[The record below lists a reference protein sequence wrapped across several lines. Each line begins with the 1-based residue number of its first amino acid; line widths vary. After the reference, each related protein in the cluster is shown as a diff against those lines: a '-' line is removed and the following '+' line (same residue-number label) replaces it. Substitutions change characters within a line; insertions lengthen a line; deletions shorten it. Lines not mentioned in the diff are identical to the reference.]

1 MDLHAIRQALADLLS
16 AIPELRAYAYTPATP
31 RPGPGGLAIID
42 EADDDQMV
50 AYHQGSS
57 LGMGLVTVYL
67 KAIIIVAANNVE
79 EAQTR
84 LDDYR
89 SLGTPKSIADAL
101 ESMPSLNG
109 AAQSVLVR
117 GAGPTMDYDTSADGR
132 RFWSVEFAIEVFA

>member
-1 MDLHAIRQALADLLS
+1 VDLHAIRQALADLLN
-16 AIPELRAYAYTPATP
+16 AIPDLRAYAYTPTSP
-31 RPGPGGLAIID
+31 RPGQGGLAIID

-50 AYHQGSS
+50 SYHQGSS

-67 KAIIIVAANNVE
+67 KAIIIVAALDVAG
-79 EAQTR
+79 AQQL

-89 SLGTPKSIADAL
+89 SIGTPKSITDAL

-109 AAQSVLVR
+109 VAQSVLVR
-117 GAGPTMDYDTSADGR
+117 GAGPAMEYDTAADGR